1 MRVSD
6 TLAFAAGHWRI
17 ERVLADHR
25 SGTQGRFTGS
35 ATLSVP
41 APGELVPGEPAPSEP
56 ALSEP
61 ALSEADDPGPT
72 PSRPALRYLET
83 GELRFGTHT
92 GPATRTLCY
101 QGRPDG
107 TVDVRFADGHLFY
120 RLDLRSGRCVA
131 VHQCRADRYEITYL
145 VLSENAMEERWQVQ
159 GPGKDYQA
167 TATLIRWDH

>member
-17 ERVLADHR
+17 ERVLADHC

-35 ATLSVP
+35 ATLS
-41 APGELVPGEPAPSEP
+41 EPAISEP
-56 ALSEP
+56 GPAEP

-72 PSRPALRYLET
+72 PSGPALCYLET

-92 GPATRTLCY
+92 GPATRTLRY

-107 TVDVRFADGHLFY
+107 TVDVRFTGGHLFY

-167 TATLIRWDH
+167 TATLIRRAH